1 MTNKSISRIIY
12 TYTSETEKQMGY
24 KVIADKNQMDE
35 MRDKYGPRKG
45 LEGPFNFSGRVLYY
59 DNLEGAYYDP
69 RTDFYVDQEEM
80 NQIHSRIVDILAKSS
95 T

>member
-1 MTNKSISRIIY
+1 
-12 TYTSETEKQMGY
+12 MGY
-24 KVIADKNQMDE
+24 KVIADKNQMDD

-59 DNLEGAYYDP
+59 DNLEGLYYDP
-69 RTDFYVDQEEM
+69 RSDFYVEQAEM
-80 NQIHSRIVDILAKSS
+80 DMIHGRIVDILVKSS

>member
-1 MTNKSISRIIY
+1 
-12 TYTSETEKQMGY
+12 MGY
-24 KVIADKNQMDE
+24 KVIADKNQMDD

-59 DNLEGAYYDP
+59 DNLEGSYLDP
-69 RTDFYVDQEEM
+69 RTDFYVDQAEM
-80 NQIHSRIVDILAKSS
+80 DQIHSRIVDILAKSS